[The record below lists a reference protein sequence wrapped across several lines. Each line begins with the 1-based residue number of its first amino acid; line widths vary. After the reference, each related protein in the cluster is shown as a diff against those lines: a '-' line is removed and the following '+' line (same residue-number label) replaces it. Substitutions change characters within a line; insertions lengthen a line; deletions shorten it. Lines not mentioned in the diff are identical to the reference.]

1 MNKSNLSILIIILF
15 ILISSSIVKAQEEP
29 KYQTNLI
36 KRIYSIGTASVNGT
50 YYPLGNSISRILGNE
65 LKNRVFIAEPT
76 AGSIAN
82 VGYLRNKQIDLAL
95 MQSDVAWM
103 AYNGSFIYA
112 SNPFKE
118 LRVIA
123 SLYSEKIQIVVRADS
138 GINSLSD
145 LKGKK
150 IAVGEKQ
157 SGSAAGAIQI
167 LAKAG
172 LKAETDYELIYERF
186 TKSTESLFDGYI
198 DAVYYV
204 GAVPADGITR
214 LANRI
219 PIKLIE
225 IPKTVVSSL
234 TKEFPYYCAETI
246 EAEAYKGQLKRIS
259 TLGFK
264 ALLACHG
271 NLPSDEV
278 MAMLQILYANPRIYS
293 EQNELLIEIK
303 KDEALMGVDSSML
316 HEGADIFFNP
326 NNKQNR

>member
-1 MNKSNLSILIIILF
+1 MNKLNFSILTLIILV
-15 ILISSSIVKAQEEP
+15 IISSSSVNAQEEP

-36 KRIYSIGTASVNGT
+36 KKIYSIGTASINGT
-50 YYPLGNSISRILGNE
+50 YYPLGNSISRLLGNE
-65 LKNRVFIAEPT
+65 FKNIVFIAEPT

-82 VGYLRNKQIDLAL
+82 VAYLRKKQIDLAL

-123 SLYSEKIQIVVRADS
+123 SLYSEKIQIVVRTDS
-138 GINSLSD
+138 NINSLSD

-150 IAVGEKQ
+150 IAVGEKE

-167 LAKAG
+167 LEKSG
-172 LKAETDYELIYERF
+172 LKAEKDYELVYERF

-198 DAVYYV
+198 DAIFYV

-219 PIKLIE
+219 PIKLLE
-225 IPKTVVSSL
+225 IPNTVISSL
-234 TKEFPYYCAETI
+234 TKDFPYYCVENI
-246 EAEAYKGQLKRIS
+246 GPESYRGQLKRVT

-264 ALLACHG
+264 ALLTC
-271 NLPSDEV
+271 NNRLSNEEV
-278 MAMLQILYANPRIYS
+278 MTILMILYANPKIYS
-293 EQNELLIEIK
+293 EQNELLIEINK
-303 KDEALMGVDSSML
+303 EDGLVGVEPSMV
-316 HEGADIFFNP
+316 HEGAKKFFYPETNL
-326 NNKQNR
+326 KK